1 MAFRCSVFLICSYAL
16 PPDVS
21 SEALGNRLATAG
33 FELSFRSGYLRR
45 RNWIQVSLMGE
56 CSRERLEALLVALRT
71 DGRGGV
77 RRDDVRMRIDRDPAP
92 LASSA

>member
-1 MAFRCSVFLICSYAL
+1 MAL
-16 PPDVS
+16 PSSAS
-21 SEALGNRLATAG
+21 SEALGERLAAGG
-33 FELSFRSGYLRR
+33 FELSFRSGYLRK

-71 DGRGGV
+71 DARGVAV
-77 RRDDVRMRIDRDPAP
+77 RRDDVRMRIDRDHAP